1 VTLVWT
7 YALSGW
13 GGGEGGCHQ
22 ATGPLALTSEPAS
35 SHAECG
41 AGVTALQ
48 QGVIAMM
55 QVTGKVLAAQRFL
68 NGMAADQLDEL
79 ATTAAEVVFPVGYRV
94 FAEGGYA
101 DKFWLIESGHVAV
114 TVQVPGEGAAVIANV
129 GIGGPLGWS
138 WLTPSHK
145 WAFSAVCV
153 TEVKAYEFNVLAV
166 RERCLADPAL
176 GDELTRRL
184 FQVLA
189 GRLQDIRAAL
199 VTRGEDASRY
209 AAS

>member
-1 VTLVWT
+1 
-7 YALSGW
+7 
-13 GGGEGGCHQ
+13 
-22 ATGPLALTSEPAS
+22 
-35 SHAECG
+35 
-41 AGVTALQ
+41 
-48 QGVIAMM
+48 MM

-68 NGMAADQLDEL
+68 NGMAADHLDEL
-79 ATTAAEVVFPVGYRV
+79 AATAAEVMFPVGYRI
-94 FAEGGYA
+94 FAEGGHA

-153 TEVKAYEFNVLAV
+153 TEVKAYEFNVSAV
-166 RERCLADPAL
+166 WERCLADPVL

-184 FQVLA
+184 LQVLA
-189 GRLQDIRAAL
+189 GRLQDIRAVL
-199 VTRGEDASRY
+199 ITRGEDACRY
-209 AAS
+209 ATS

>member
-1 VTLVWT
+1 
-7 YALSGW
+7 
-13 GGGEGGCHQ
+13 
-22 ATGPLALTSEPAS
+22 
-35 SHAECG
+35 
-41 AGVTALQ
+41 
-48 QGVIAMM
+48 MM

-68 NGMAADQLDEL
+68 NGMEAAHLDEL
-79 ATTAAEVVFPVGYRV
+79 ATTAAEVMFPVGYRI

-101 DKFWLIESGHVAV
+101 DKFWLVESGHVAV

-138 WLTPSHK
+138 WLAPSHK

-153 TEVKAYEFNVLAV
+153 TEVRAYEFNVSAV
-166 RERCLADPAL
+166 RQRCVADPAL

-199 VTRGEDASRY
+199 ITRGEEAFRY
-209 AAS
+209 ATT